1 MSTSTSTPDS
11 GARKR
16 SRVHVVLKVHIACL
30 DQAWTVHSKNIS
42 LKGLLCTPNPGM
54 KEGQICDVRIAL
66 TEELYIQVQSKVVR
80 SASTQ
85 LALDFIQMDEA
96 SFHHLRNLI
105 RLNASDPDSIE
116 NELKYPAFVLSNG
129 YYGSTQKK

>member
-16 SRVHVVLKVHIACL
+16 SRVNVVLKVHIACL
-30 DQAWTVHSKNIS
+30 DQAWTVRSKNIS

-54 KEGQICDVRIAL
+54 NEGQICDVRIAL

-80 SASTQ
+80 SAPTQ
-85 LALDFIQMDEA
+85 LALDFI
-96 SFHHLRNLI
+96 
-105 RLNASDPDSIE
+105 
-116 NELKYPAFVLSNG
+116 K
-129 YYGSTQKK
+129 